1 MTGCIIVQK
10 ISDLCWVCAFVALF
24 TLGPTSAYA
33 YLDPGTGS
41 VLLQGAIAAVAGGLL
56 AIRAYWRSIMG
67 LFRKP
72 DSASSNSFERTPD
85 DHA

>member
-1 MTGCIIVQK
+1 MRA
-10 ISDLCWVCAFVALF
+10 ISNSFWLCAFTALF
-24 TLGPTSAYA
+24 TVEPTSAYA

-56 AIRAYWRSIMG
+56 AIRAYWHGIVG

-72 DSASSNSFERTPD
+72 GPAASKPHERTPD
-85 DHA
+85 DYA